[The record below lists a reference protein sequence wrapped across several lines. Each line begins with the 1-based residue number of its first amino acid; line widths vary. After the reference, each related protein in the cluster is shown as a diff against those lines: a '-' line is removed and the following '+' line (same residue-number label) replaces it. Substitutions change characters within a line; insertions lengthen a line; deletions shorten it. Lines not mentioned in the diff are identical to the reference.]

1 MILDLLELSL
11 VECSAG
17 AFFEELA
24 KLFGSVFV
32 VVESPRRVLGWQ
44 VQATVDSV
52 DHFVKNCSVERNFVF
67 VVMRLRLHG
76 LARRLVS

>member
-1 MILDLLELSL
+1 MVLDLLELSL

-24 KLFGSVFV
+24 KLFGSAFV

-44 VQATVDSV
+44 V
-52 DHFVKNCSVERNFVF
+52 
-67 VVMRLRLHG
+67 
-76 LARRLVS
+76 